1 MTRTEEAI
9 FNNKLMALLT
19 RRGESNIGDKE
30 FFERLLYANSCIA
43 RCLLTFNDIYDDV
56 KEDTVVEENTPVP
69 PYYVAS
75 VTAGKT
81 CISLGFFSTME
92 KAQTSIIEY
101 ENALN
106 SSITHYDWE
115 EFIHAYAHDETKIT
129 DYDIS
134 SKFLDVN

>member
-19 RRGESNIGDKE
+19 GRGESDIGDKE

-43 RCLLTFNDIYDDV
+43 RCLLTFNDIYDESDTDV
-56 KEDTVVEENTPVP
+56 KEETPVP
-69 PYYVAS
+69 PYYVAC
-75 VTAGKT
+75 VTVRQT
-81 CISLGFFSTME
+81 CVSLGFFSTME

-115 EFIHAYAHDETKIT
+115 EFIHAYVHDETKIT
-129 DYDIS
+129 DYSIS
-134 SKFLDVN
+134 SKYLDVV